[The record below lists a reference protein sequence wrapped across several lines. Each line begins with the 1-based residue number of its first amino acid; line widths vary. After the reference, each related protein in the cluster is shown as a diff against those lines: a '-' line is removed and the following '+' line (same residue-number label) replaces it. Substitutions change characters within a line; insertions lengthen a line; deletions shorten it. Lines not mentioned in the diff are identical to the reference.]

1 MDISEITALI
11 IAGKTKEAVNA
22 IRKNPSLAKERTEDG
37 ISLLQFAVYCRNK
50 EVVDAV
56 LPFHDAINV
65 YEACSLGMKDKVRR
79 ELEKNPALL
88 NSHAPDGFT
97 ALGLACFFNHPDL
110 VAWLLGKGADPN
122 LPASNSFHVAPIHS
136 ACSMGSLEIMDILIR
151 HGADVNAKQQQDY
164 TPLHQA
170 AHAGRA
176 DMCELLLKNGADRNA
191 RTTSGQIPMNLA
203 AGPNMEQVVRILEFP
218 G

>member
-1 MDISEITALI
+1 MDISEVTSLI
-11 IAGKTKEAVNA
+11 MAGKTKEAVNA
-22 IRKNPSLAKERTEDG
+22 IRENPSLAKERTKDG

-50 EVVDAV
+50 EVVDTV
-56 LPFHDAINV
+56 LPLHSAINF

-110 VAWLLGKGADPN
+110 AAWLLEKGADPK
-122 LPASNSFHVAPIHS
+122 LPSSNSFHVAPIHS
-136 ACSMGSLEIMDILIR
+136 ACSVGSIDIVAMLIR

-170 AHAGRA
+170 AHAGRV

-191 RTTSGQIPMNLA
+191 KTSAGQTPMDMAREKGSKETASL
-203 AGPNMEQVVRILEFP
+203 LER
-218 G
+218 

>member
-136 ACSMGSLEIMDILIR
+136 ACSVGSIDIVAMLIR

-170 AHAGRA
+170 AHAGRV
-176 DMCELLLKNGADRNA
+176 DICELLLKNGADRNA
-191 RTTSGQIPMNLA
+191 RTSGGQTPLDMAKEKDSKETVSL
-203 AGPNMEQVVRILEFP
+203 LEH
-218 G
+218 